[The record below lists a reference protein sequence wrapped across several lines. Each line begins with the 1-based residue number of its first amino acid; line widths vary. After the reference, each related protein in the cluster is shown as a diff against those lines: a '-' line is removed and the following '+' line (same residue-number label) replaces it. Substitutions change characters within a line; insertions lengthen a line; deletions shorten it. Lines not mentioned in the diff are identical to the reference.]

1 MRENDV
7 IVIGGGFSGLMA
19 AAVAAKRGKKV
30 TVLSLGAGTLSIASG
45 NVDIL
50 GYDKEGKAVSSPK
63 AGLAGVAAD
72 HPYSKIGE
80 QSLEDAVNFFL
91 ELTKSEGYEYKGS
104 LDKQQW
110 IPTAAGTL
118 KPTCLVPM
126 SMDTAALKNAKKA
139 YIIGFEKLKDFYP
152 HLVAKNLRNMPGY
165 DQEYE
170 IVNVDAKLPE
180 GRDVTNLDIARWLD
194 TAEGRKAFIAQLRST
209 IKPGSVAVIAP
220 VLGTQPSHEVRS
232 ELEKALNC
240 TFLESVV
247 VPPGIT
253 GHRLRL
259 MMLNY
264 AKKLGVKIVEHAVV
278 TRGIVENGKCTAVVT
293 EAIDR
298 ERTYKAKSFILASG
312 GFYGGGLLAE
322 PGQALEPV
330 FNLPIA
336 APASQ
341 EDWSHFQLFSN
352 EAQPFEKIGIAVDA
366 SMRPVNAEGKVLL
379 DNVFIAGR
387 NLCGYDFCF
396 EKSGNGVAMASGYKA
411 AMSV

>member
-1 MRENDV
+1 MKENDV

-45 NVDIL
+45 NVDVL
-50 GYDKEGKAVSSPK
+50 GYDKNGKPVANPK
-63 AGLAGVAAD
+63 AGLSSVAAD
-72 HPYSKIGE
+72 HPYNKIG
-80 QSLEDAVNFFL
+80 QKSLEEAVQFFL
-91 ELTKSEGYEYKGS
+91 ELTKEEGYAYKGS
-104 LDKQQW
+104 LDQQQW

-126 SMDTAALKNAKKA
+126 TMDTSALKNASKA
-139 YIIGFEKLKDFYP
+139 YIIGFESLKDFYP

-170 IVNVDAKLPE
+170 MLMVDPKLPA

-194 TAEGRKAFIAQLRST
+194 SAEGRKAFVAQLRAT

-220 VLGTQPSHEVRS
+220 VLGTAPSHAVRD
-232 ELEKALNC
+232 ELEQALNC
-240 TFLESVV
+240 KFVESVV

-253 GHRLRL
+253 GHRLRI
-259 MMLNY
+259 MMLNHV
-264 AKKLGVKIVEHAVV
+264 KKLGVKVVEHAVV
-278 TRGIVENGKCTAVVT
+278 TRGIVENGQCTAVVT

-298 ERTYKAKSFILASG
+298 ERTYQAKSFILASG
-312 GFYGGGLLAE
+312 GFYGGGLVAE
-322 PGQALEPV
+322 PGQAIEPV

-336 APASQ
+336 APTTQ
-341 EDWSHFQLFSN
+341 EDWSNFQMFSN
-352 EAQPFEKIGIAVDA
+352 EAQPFEKIGIAVDET
-366 SMRPVNAEGKVLL
+366 MRPVDADGKVLL
-379 DNVFIAGR
+379 NNVFIAGR